1 MNRLALLTALAVIGL
16 PIVAHANSED
26 DSRQNDRRD
35 RSSQQSDRPDCARCE
50 GIAWADR
57 HPNRPKQN
65 NGWHSTQEYRDRL
78 ARDRELCETPEPTPE
93 PTPTPQAEAAP
104 SFEETSN
111 YENGADKDH
120 FGPTL
125 SAHAPGDPE
134 LAAHGLSPYND
145 WNINAMLS
153 NHALEKSQVVYTC
166 EGGCLRVLP
175 ETRRT
180 FTQWHHVGPDTITS
194 LFDRVHEVI
203 FHEPR

>member
-1 MNRLALLTALAVIGL
+1 MNRFTLLTAVAAIALASPALAGQQE
-16 PIVAHANSED
+16 HQHKQHHE
-26 DSRQNDRRD
+26 QHKDRRHHE
-35 RSSQQSDRPDCARCE
+35 R
-50 GIAWADR
+50 GHDR
-57 HPNRPKQN
+57 HHHHHHK
-65 NGWHSTQEYRDRL
+65 DRG
-78 ARDRELCETPEPTPE
+78 DKPEPTPE
-93 PTPTPQAEAAP
+93 PTPQAEAAP

-134 LAAHGLSPYND
+134 LAAHNLSPYND

-153 NHALEKSQVVYTC
+153 NHTLEKSQVVYTC

-175 ETRRT
+175 ETQQT
-180 FTQWHHVGPDTITS
+180 FTQWHHVGPYTITS